1 MGKSNGK
8 KNARKLVVGI
18 TAPLFNE
25 KSQEQ
30 KKPEFLEK
38 YKKRSAQEW
47 KNGEMKRFHGL
58 SRARGWGLRSILFQA
73 KLTAIA
79 VNLKRIAAI
88 TGKKTLPIIAFFK
101 KIENHFQKFISNPD
115 FATIFFCADC

>member
-1 MGKSNGK
+1 MKREIRRSLN
-8 KNARKLVVGI
+8 RLHRILHTPTV
-18 TAPLFNE
+18 LCHLW
-25 KSQEQ
+25 Q

-38 YKKRSAQEW
+38 YKKLSAQEW

-88 TGKKTLPIIAFFK
+88 TGKKTLPVIAVFK
-101 KIENHFQKFISNPD
+101 KIEDYFQKLILNTD
-115 FATIFFCADC
+115 FATIFLLADC

>member
-1 MGKSNGK
+1 M
-8 KNARKLVVGI
+8 
-18 TAPLFNE
+18 
-25 KSQEQ
+25 
-30 KKPEFLEK
+30 EK

-88 TGKKTLPIIAFFK
+88 TSKETLPVIAFFK
-101 KIENHFQKFISNPD
+101 KIENHFQNFISSTD
-115 FATIFFCADC
+115 FAAVFFRGDC